1 MKRKF
6 LILLCLVLFIVSVS
20 CVSAAENT
28 NQTVDGISSVSTID
42 NIDQTNDTLGVFEN
56 VEELSA
62 KDDGTFTALQEKIN
76 NAPAGSTITLEN
88 DYKYDADFDKN
99 GILIDKKLSING
111 NGYTIDGSNR
121 ARIFNGYGQ
130 GIVLNNINFFDGFS
144 LNGGAI
150 YARGDMEINN
160 CNFDSNEVYTSSY
173 KTEVKGGAIY
183 STANLILNNC
193 IFTRNSVHANGINGD
208 GDAIFCDKKVTMND
222 CYFEKNSEYVNIF
235 SHMIIAKEV
244 ESYNS
249 SFNNNRYNRIISSS
263 GLVYMENCSFE
274 NNGRSSSDKTVSCG
288 ELNLDKCSFINNTL
302 SFNGGGNIQNCI
314 FTDNAGIDAYARGS
328 ITIQNCDFNNNSIA
342 AIKLDGDGSTNI
354 QDCIF
359 THNSVNM
366 GIIQVDGKGSKTIR
380 NCDFND
386 NSAKSNG
393 IISLYKDAVI
403 TDCNFVNNSNP
414 SIYFTKKLSN
424 FNPRLSNLDFDKN
437 NDYGGGIS
445 VEDNFLIIEGVYQNY
460 RTDGSGI
467 RYYYDVYITGDIVID
482 ISGKICQT
490 TFDSKG
496 KAKVSLEALSAG
508 VHNTKI
514 SYGGD
519 SNFASFEMN
528 LPITTESSTV
538 LEVPDVTKDYGGS
551 EQLQITLTEGGSPVA
566 NADVNININN
576 KDYIKTTD
584 AKGKAYLELDLN
596 ANTYDATV
604 TYDDISTVAK
614 VTINQL
620 ATTTTVSYKKN
631 SHNSV
636 TLTALVNP
644 STAGGNVVF
653 TVNGKDYTADKVSG
667 GKATHTLSNLAVG
680 NYEVKASY
688 KGDVNHKA
696 STSKSVKF
704 TVEEVKYDVS
714 APDLTKYYKGPERF
728 VVTVKENNVPI
739 VGKDVTIN
747 LNGKPYKK
755 TTDSNGQASMAIN
768 LNGGVY
774 MVTSEFEGIKVNS
787 KITVKSTVSG
797 NDVTKIFK
805 NGTQYYATFVDT
817 KGNLMKNTDV
827 KFNINGVF
835 YTRTTNDKGVAKM
848 NINLPPKPEGYI
860 ITAENPNSTEKY
872 TNLIKVLPS
881 IVEVHDLTKY
891 YKNASK
897 LTFKLLDDQG
907 RPVGAGVSATININ
921 GVFYTRET
929 NASGYVNMNINLP
942 AGTYIATLS
951 YNGLMASSTVKIL
964 PILSA
969 KDIKMKYKDG
979 TKFEAKLL
987 DGQGKAFPNQKVT
1000 FNINGVFYP
1009 KTTDEN
1015 GIARLAINLPAGEYI
1030 ITSMYENGATISNKV
1045 TISG

>member
-6 LILLCLVLFIVSVS
+6 LILICLILFFVSVAA
-20 CVSAAENT
+20 VSATEDV
-28 NQTVDGISSVSTID
+28 NQTITEDTNNVVSSADTLSVSATED
-42 NIDQTNDTLGVFEN
+42 VNQTMDEDALAVSEDVN
-56 VEELSA
+56 VISA
-62 KDDGTFTALQEKIN
+62 KDDGTFTALQKKIN
-76 NAPAGSTITLEN
+76 NAPGGSTINLEN
-88 DYKYDADFDKN
+88 DYKYDDDFSKN
-99 GILIDKKLSING
+99 GIYISKSLIING
-111 NGYTIDGSNR
+111 NGHTIDALDQS
-121 ARIFNGYGQ
+121 RIFDIHSNVILNDMTFLNGNSANANIKDGGAIYVDGDLSVYNSHF
-130 GIVLNNINFFDGFS
+130 INNHAGKYYS
-144 LNGGAI
+144 GGAI
-150 YARGDMEINN
+150 YAYFYGNLTVSHST
-160 CNFDSNEVYTSSY
+160 FDSNTAQWGGAICVHDKFNINDVSFNKNIANYGY
-173 KTEVKGGAIY
+173 GGAIY
-183 STANLILNNC
+183 TTADSVI
-193 IFTRNSVHANGINGD
+193 RNSNFKDNDGIGGAIYNWGD
-208 GDAIFCDKKVTMND
+208 MLLFDSNF
-222 CYFEKNSEYVNIF
+222 NSNYV
-235 SHMIIAKEV
+235 
-244 ESYNS
+244 YNL
-249 SFNNNRYNRIISSS
+249 
-263 GLVYMENCSFE
+263 G
-274 NNGRSSSDKTVSCG
+274 
-288 ELNLDKCSFINNTL
+288 TL
-302 SFNGGGNIQNCI
+302 FL
-314 FTDNAGIDAYARGS
+314 
-328 ITIQNCDFNNNSIA
+328 NNNSMLQC
-342 AIKLDGDGSTNI
+342 AIQNYESEYDLYDNWKLYRGTINSEINI
-354 QDCIF
+354 KIL
-359 THNSVNM
+359 
-366 GIIQVDGKGSKTIR
+366 
-380 NCDFND
+380 D
-386 NSAKSNG
+386 NSTKSINLG
-393 IISLYKDAVI
+393 DSVELTKEI
-403 TDCNFVNNSNP
+403 TDDNGNEIEVWDFTFYVNGSPVDNVYTPAGEGQFVVSTKDFKDGPN
-414 SIYFTKKLSN
+414 YFVKT
-424 FNPRLSNLDFDKN
+424 
-437 NDYGGGIS
+437 GT
-445 VEDNFLIIEGVYQNY
+445 IIV
-460 RTDGSGI
+460 SG
-467 RYYYDVYITGDIVID
+467 
-482 ISGKICQT
+482 
-490 TFDSKG
+490 
-496 KAKVSLEALSAG
+496 L
-508 VHNTKI
+508 N
-514 SYGGD
+514 
-519 SNFASFEMN
+519 
-528 LPITTESSTV
+528 

-942 AGTYIATLS
+942 AGTYIATLN